1 MELTPVRVEFIVRAQ
16 EAIAELHRVNAEMD
30 KVAVKAKMA
39 GSSMA
44 TMEKSSRLAGTALL
58 GLGSVFGLVAYES
71 IYKLH
76 KLDFKLPLKIA
87 V

>member
-39 GSSMA
+39 GTSMA
-44 TMEKSSRLAGTALL
+44 TM
-58 GLGSVFGLVAYES
+58 
-71 IYKLH
+71 
-76 KLDFKLPLKIA
+76 
-87 V
+87 